1 MAASYER
8 WLIARGNSFSP
19 AAASVVKLVERLRKE
34 RWLVEPTPSEL
45 AKLHFEGKRESFARS
60 TGGYAVKTVENRF
73 GSDVSAKIAAST
85 EPLPALLTAD
95 WLEDS
100 TREELRL
107 VWPVSSDAPLAL
119 QYPLSIAP
127 EAGARIRYA
136 LEVHR
141 ADEYVYPTADAIGP
155 VPTTCRCGEDQA
167 FEWDDEELVPAF
179 GASSGIFAECE
190 ACSRTFEPSK
200 GNAVLTNP
208 FDGSTAEVPGGAA
221 YRFAIKVDCGTCFT
235 PDAKLAFHPA
245 LVALVENE
253 FGRQFYEVGCTY

>member
-1 MAASYER
+1 MPVSYER
-8 WLIARGNSFSP
+8 WLIARGNAFSP

-34 RWLVEPTPSEL
+34 KWLVEPTPSEL
-45 AKLHFEGKRESFARS
+45 AKLRFEGKRESLAKA

-73 GSDVSAKIAAST
+73 GKDLAAKIAATT
-85 EPLPALLTAD
+85 EPLPATLTSD

-107 VWPVSSDAPLAL
+107 VWPVAGESPLPL
-119 QYPLSIAP
+119 QYPLSITP
-127 EAGARIRYA
+127 PGALRYS

-141 ADEYVYPTADAIGP
+141 NDEYVYPTADAIGP

-167 FEWDDEELVPAF
+167 FEWDDEELVPTF
-179 GASSGIFAECE
+179 GASTGIFAECE
-190 ACSRTFEPSK
+190 ECSRTFEPSK
-200 GNAVLTNP
+200 GSAVITNP
-208 FDGSTAEVPGGAA
+208 FDGSEAELPGGAA
-221 YRFAIKVDCGTCFT
+221 YRFALKVDCGTCFVED
-235 PDAKLAFHPA
+235 PKLAFNPL

>member
-1 MAASYER
+1 MAVSYER
-8 WLIARGNSFSP
+8 WLIARGNAFSP

-34 RWLVEPTPSEL
+34 KWLIEPIPSEL
-45 AKLHFEGKRESFARS
+45 AKLRFEGKRESLAKT
-60 TGGYAVKTVENRF
+60 TGGYAIKTVENRF
-73 GSDVSAKIAAST
+73 GTDVAAKIAATT
-85 EPLPALLTAD
+85 EPLPATLTAD
-95 WLEDS
+95 WLEDA

-107 VWPVSSDAPLAL
+107 VWPVAGEAPLPL
-119 QYPLSIAP
+119 LYPLSMAP
-127 EAGARIRYA
+127 NGAARYT

-167 FEWDDEELVPAF
+167 FEWDDGELVPTF

-190 ACSRTFEPSK
+190 ECSRTFEPSK
-200 GNAVLTNP
+200 GNAVITNP
-208 FDGSTAEVPGGAA
+208 FDGTTADVPGGAA
-221 YRFAIKVDCGTCFT
+221 YRFALKVDCGTSFVT
-235 PDAKLAFHPA
+235 DPKLAFNPL

>member
-8 WLIARGNSFSP
+8 WLIARGNAFSP
-19 AAASVVKLVERLRKE
+19 AAASVVKLIERLRKE
-34 RWLVEPTPSEL
+34 KWLVEPTPSEL
-45 AKLHFEGKRESFARS
+45 AGLQFEGKRESFAKS

-73 GSDVSAKIAAST
+73 GEDVGAKIAATT
-85 EPLPALLTAD
+85 ESLPAALSAE
-95 WLEDS
+95 WLEHPS
-100 TREELRL
+100 REELRL
-107 VWPVSSDAPLAL
+107 VWPVATEGPLAL
-119 QYPLSIAP
+119 QYPLSITP
-127 EAGARIRYA
+127 PGKVRYA
-136 LEVHR
+136 IEVHR
-141 ADEYVYPTADAIGP
+141 ADEYVYPAADAIGA

-167 FEWDDEELVPAF
+167 FEWDDEELVPTF

-190 ACSRTFEPSK
+190 ECSRTFEPSM

-221 YRFAIKVDCGTCFT
+221 YRFALKVDCGTSFAAD
-235 PDAKLAFHPA
+235 PKLAFNPL